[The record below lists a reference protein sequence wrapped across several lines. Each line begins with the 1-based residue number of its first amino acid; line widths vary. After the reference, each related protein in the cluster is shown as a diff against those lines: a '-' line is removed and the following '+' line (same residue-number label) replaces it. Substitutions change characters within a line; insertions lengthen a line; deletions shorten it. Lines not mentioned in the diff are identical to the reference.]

1 MNKYKILT
9 LISLSGLGGVLV
21 SCDNIDENDR
31 YESTEKP
38 VLPPHS
44 VPKTLLIQEFT
55 GNMCT
60 NCPQGAKAIHDIQEE
75 FPGQVIAIGIH
86 PEGGGPNTMPI
97 GDQDFR
103 CEEAQVIYEFFKP
116 SGFPCA
122 VFNGETTSTRFN
134 MWYSIAAEMLAQ
146 EANMTIDA
154 QSVYD
159 STTRNLQIDYTITAT
174 SDISTDLNVL
184 VLLMENNIL
193 GYQLDGG
200 KLLDNYIHNHVLRA
214 SLNGGWGTSL
224 PSSIKNGQVIEGSA
238 SMILDD
244 KWVAENCQ
252 VVVYTFQSATRIVE
266 QATEIDVIQ
275 EPNEDDNM
283 E

>member
-21 SCDNIDENDR
+21 SCDIIDENDR

-252 VVVYTFQSATRIVE
+252 VVIYTFQSATRIVE

>member
-9 LISLSGLGGVLV
+9 LISLSGLGGVFV

>member
-103 CEEAQVIYEFFKP
+103 CEEAQVMYEFFKP

>member
-21 SCDNIDENDR
+21 SCENIDENDR

-238 SMILDD
+238 SMILND

>member
-9 LISLSGLGGVLV
+9 LISLSGLCVVLV

>member
-266 QATEIDVIQ
+266 QATEIDIIQ

>member
-154 QSVYD
+154 QSIYD

-252 VVVYTFQSATRIVE
+252 VVVYTFQSATRVVE